1 MIKLKNLYK
10 LQMIYNDSF
19 NYTILTTVL
28 CNQNLK
34 MRSEVGPN
42 LNQNFKKSVSI
53 YEMCTRFIKKEIS
66 SIEFDEIFRND
77 FVEISATNSPVT
89 LGNARYRNRAIYRAN
104 CGISAVVHT
113 CAQSYSHV

>member
-1 MIKLKNLYK
+1 MKFKFEAKFPESKKKCIDLRDVKCIK
-10 LQMIYNDSF
+10 
-19 NYTILTTVL
+19 
-28 CNQNLK
+28 
-34 MRSEVGPN
+34 
-42 LNQNFKKSVSI
+42 
-53 YEMCTRFIKKEIS
+53 FISKREIS
-66 SIEFDEIFRND
+66 IVFGEIFRND